1 MVVTLVILL
10 VSAALVGYALIEKR
24 INQRPCPDCGFRVS
38 IDGLAEPCPRCGST
52 IPTADNDLES

>member
-1 MVVTLVILL
+1 MLVTLVIVL
-10 VSAALVGYALIEKR
+10 VSAALVAYVLMEKR

-52 IPTADNDLES
+52 IPTADNNGEP

>member
-1 MVVTLVILL
+1 MLVTLVIVL
-10 VSAALVGYALIEKR
+10 VSAALVAYVLMEKR

-52 IPTADNDLES
+52 IPTADNNDEP